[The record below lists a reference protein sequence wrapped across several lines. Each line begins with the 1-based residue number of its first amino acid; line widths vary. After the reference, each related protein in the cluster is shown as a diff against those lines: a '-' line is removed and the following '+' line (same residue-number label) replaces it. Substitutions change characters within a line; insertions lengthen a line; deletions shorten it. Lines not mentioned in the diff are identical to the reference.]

1 MVNRSVWRFPGAFRR
16 SAAIMLAAVMLLAT
30 ALAGVLYLPE
40 MTENGQKKK
49 NGTVVDAGHANEGYV
64 YVKHRESKKRLKLRI
79 ASGGETYTYD
89 LNQNGEF
96 ELFPLQMGSGTYKIS
111 VYEQVR
117 GTQYSGVSSI
127 SIKAEID
134 DENLPFLYPSQ
145 YVMFGADS
153 QAVAMSDELCA
164 GLATDVQK
172 AQAIEA
178 YVTDKFMYDY
188 MKAVNIGSVSTY
200 LPDVDSTLAEK
211 KGICFD
217 FAALVCCM
225 LRAQGIPTQLVIG
238 YADARYHA
246 WNRVLIDGSW
256 RLIDTTAAIT
266 GTNVRI
272 YTPERRY

>member
-117 GTQYSGVSSI
+117 GTQYCSQLSPAFPYPPRSGPAVSRS
-127 SIKAEID
+127 
-134 DENLPFLYPSQ
+134 
-145 YVMFGADS
+145 G
-153 QAVAMSDELCA
+153 CA
-164 GLATDVQK
+164 G
-172 AQAIEA
+172 A
-178 YVTDKFMYDY
+178 YQGHFANRSSSWPYR
-188 MKAVNIGSVSTY
+188 
-200 LPDVDSTLAEK
+200 PDST
-211 KGICFD
+211 
-217 FAALVCCM
+217 
-225 LRAQGIPTQLVIG
+225 
-238 YADARYHA
+238 
-246 WNRVLIDGSW
+246 S
-256 RLIDTTAAIT
+256 
-266 GTNVRI
+266 
-272 YTPERRY
+272 